1 MKGLDTTFLIDILRN
16 EPGAAA
22 KAIQLDTEV
31 AIFTTEANIYEI
43 VSGLRKGADL
53 ERALRDLEM
62 LISRLTVLPLDRK
75 ASMMAGII
83 ARELLQGGKMID
95 DVDCLTAGTL
105 IANGCDTVVTRNV
118 KHFGRIRDLKVESY

>member
-16 EPGAAA
+16 ELGAAA
-22 KAIQLDTEV
+22 KAIQLDTEI

-43 VSGLRKGADL
+43 VSGLRKGTDL

-105 IANGCDTVVTRNV
+105 LANGCDTVVTRNV
-118 KHFGRIRDLKVESY
+118 KHF

>member
-16 EPGAAA
+16 ELGAAA
-22 KAIQLDTEV
+22 KAIQLDTEI

-43 VSGLRKGADL
+43 VSGLRKGTDL

-105 IANGCDTVVTRNV
+105 LANGCDTVVTRNV
-118 KHFGRIRDLKVESY
+118 KHFGRIRNLKVESY